1 LYSFDCTVA
10 QIHGH
15 SSNSAITCRYRLYKD
30 VRKELL
36 ERSSRTLLL
45 KVLVNPV
52 TSYEKRF
59 HKPFILSTT
68 IYALSEEA
76 VLLAIDAVLRLL
88 KDGEWHD
95 MEGITKRLALQEF
108 RVEMIV
114 SFLSDYGFIEFD
126 KKGRK
131 VKLNLLTREFID
143 DIYHVEEEEAMR
155 ALRLR

>member
-1 LYSFDCTVA
+1 
-10 QIHGH
+10 
-15 SSNSAITCRYRLYKD
+15 
-30 VRKELL
+30 
-36 ERSSRTLLL
+36 
-45 KVLVNPV
+45 
-52 TSYEKRF
+52 
-59 HKPFILSTT
+59 
-68 IYALSEEA
+68 
-76 VLLAIDAVLRLL
+76 LLAIDAVLRLL

-95 MEGITKRLALQEF
+95 LEGIAKRLALQEF